1 MKAPVYSSVKW
12 DSSLATCGVILKI
25 KQEDIWKSLAQNR
38 DLIIVFFSFIPSWSL
53 PSPNYLHSRWSMHLI
68 APLKRFSHL
77 TIVLSYQWLYSTPE
91 ALGGR
96 TQTSVFSKVAL
107 LILLYRQG

>member
-38 DLIIVFFSFIPSWSL
+38 DLIIVFFPSGPLVRKMLEKRSL
-53 PSPNYLHSRWSMHLI
+53 LM
-68 APLKRFSHL
+68 
-77 TIVLSYQWLYSTPE
+77 T
-91 ALGGR
+91 
-96 TQTSVFSKVAL
+96 
-107 LILLYRQG
+107 

>member
-38 DLIIVFFSFIPSWSL
+38 ELIIVFFPSIPSWSL
-53 PSPNYLHSRWSMHLI
+53 P
-68 APLKRFSHL
+68 
-77 TIVLSYQWLYSTPE
+77 
-91 ALGGR
+91 
-96 TQTSVFSKVAL
+96 FSKLPPQQMVHASHCPSKEIFSL
-107 LILLYRQG
+107 DYSIKLPMAVQYSRSPGE